1 MAVARPPQVS
11 RGYSRLRSVGS
22 PAFVD
27 AFVGSIQDH
36 ALRRDRPASTSRPP
50 FATRTHSAGAILR
63 PTSSSKSARPHSR
76 GHTRALSL
84 RPATVGGRNKHRAA
98 RNPTL
103 RKRGESI
110 AALLG
115 SERGTTAA
123 IPSLLHPKDELTDG
137 HGRLE
142 GSQLPWLAASPSFP
156 DVGGSIDQAHSTG
169 HGPPEAGSL
178 RADAASASFRRPS
191 TLSRVFSTGTHPLP
205 CLLCRCMRLFQH
217 LLSHANGLLVVV
229 AASLSTTQ

>member
-36 ALRRDRPASTSRPP
+36 ALRRDKPTSTSRPP

-63 PTSSSKSARPHSR
+63 PTSSSKSARPRSR
-76 GHTRALSL
+76 GHARAHSV
-84 RPATVGGRNKHRAA
+84 RPATVGGRHKHRAA

-123 IPSLLHPKDELTDG
+123 VPSLLHPKDELTDG

-142 GSQLPWLAASPSFP
+142 GSQLPWLADFASFP
-156 DVGGSIDQAHSTG
+156 DVGGSIDQAHDAG

-178 RADAASASFRRPS
+178 THRIEQAAPVWVHPMPPS
-191 TLSRVFSTGTHPLP
+191 INPNRH
-205 CLLCRCMRLFQH
+205 
-217 LLSHANGLLVVV
+217 
-229 AASLSTTQ
+229 